1 MKKKLLAAVLCLA
14 MALTTAACG
23 SSSDSAGSSEPAA
36 EGTTEDTASGSS
48 SDGSNTVV
56 VAMGSGFSTLDPG
69 YVYEKYPPLIMN
81 ACYENLFKFYSND
94 GAPEPCL
101 ADTYEFS
108 DDNLTLTVNLKQ
120 NVTFASGNPMTSA
133 DVAFSINRC
142 KNLQGNPSFICDTIE
157 SIETPDDYTVVFHLT
172 QPDSAFLSKLTYSSL
187 AVLDSEVVKAN
198 GGTDAEDASSTDT
211 AQAYL
216 NTTSAGSGMYVMTSY
231 IPDQEVVLEKNPN
244 YWGEATNVDKYI
256 IQIQPDSNTQMM
268 TLSTGD
274 VDVAMNMTDDTMA
287 ELEGQENIQII
298 NGATKTVGF
307 VMMNMNEEY
316 GGPVSNP
323 LVQQA
328 IRKALNYE
336 NFQTICGEGSTTPYS
351 LIQVGFMGSKGERS
365 ADYTNIEEAQALLAE
380 AGYADGFDV
389 DLTVCDLDME
399 GILLTDLAQLVKS
412 DLAQI
417 GINVNIVSQPWAAG
431 YGDAYRDGTL
441 GFTVMY
447 WATDYN
453 DPNVQIE
460 FLPGKTVGVR
470 AGWTEDMD
478 PELAALYDEALNAT
492 DNDARIAVL
501 EQIQDAMYED
511 GPFIFVVQAPAH
523 IAYNTRLEGVAISDP
538 YSLDLT
544 LINIAE

>member
-14 MALTTAACG
+14 MALTTVACG
-23 SSSDSAGSSEPAA
+23 SSNTTDSTESSADQ
-36 EGTTEDTASGSS
+36 TTGDTASSGES
-48 SDGSNTVV
+48 GSNTVV

-69 YVYEKYPPLIMN
+69 YVYEKYPPLVIN
-81 ACYENLFKFYSND
+81 ACYENLFKFYTND

-108 DDNLTLTVNLKQ
+108 EDGLTLTVNLKQ
-120 NVTFASGNPMTSA
+120 DVTFASGNPMTSA

-172 QPDSAFLSKLTYSSL
+172 QQDSAILSKLTYSSL

-198 GGTDAEDASSTDT
+198 GGTDAEDASTTDT
-211 AQAYL
+211 AQDYL

-256 IQIQPDSNTQMM
+256 LQIQPDSNTQMM

-274 VDVAMNMTDDTMA
+274 IDVAMNMTDDTMA

-351 LIQVGFMGSKGERS
+351 LIQVGFMGSKGERPT
-365 ADYTNIEEAQALLAE
+365 DYTNVEEAKELLAE
-380 AGYADGFDV
+380 AGYADGFDI

-417 GINVNIVSQPWAAG
+417 GINVNIVAQPWAAG

-447 WATDYN
+447 WGIDYN
-453 DPNVQIE
+453 DPNVQLE
-460 FLPGKTVGVR
+460 FLPGATVGLR
-470 AGWTEDMD
+470 AGWTADMD
-478 PELAALYDEALNAT
+478 QELAAMYEEAMVAT
-492 DNDARIAVL
+492 DNDARVAVL
-501 EQIQDAMYED
+501 EKIQDAMYEN
-511 GPFIFVVQAPAH
+511 GPFIMAVQAPSH
-523 IAYNTRLEGVAISDP
+523 IAYNTRLDGVGISDP
-538 YSLDLT
+538 YALDLT
-544 LINIAE
+544 LINIK